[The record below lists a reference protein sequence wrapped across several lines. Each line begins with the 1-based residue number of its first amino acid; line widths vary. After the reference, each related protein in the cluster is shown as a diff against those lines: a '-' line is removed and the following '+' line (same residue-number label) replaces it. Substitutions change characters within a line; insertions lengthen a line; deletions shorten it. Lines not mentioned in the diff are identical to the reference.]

1 LIAMSKP
8 PRSPAASIYATWE
21 RLHGYPGGK
30 ALFNALLGRM
40 VPYTGTIGP
49 QVRELRPGFARVGM
63 RDRRRVRNHLR
74 SIHAVALVNLAEVT
88 SGLAMLAALGPEV
101 RSIVIGLSIEY
112 LKKARGPLEGT
123 CDCGA
128 IAAVSEPTDRDVTA
142 ELRDAAGD
150 IVARATVRWR
160 LSPAA

>member
-1 LIAMSKP
+1 MTRAAP
-8 PRSPAASIYATWE
+8 SPAASIYASWQ
-21 RLHGYPGGK
+21 RLSGYPGGK
-30 ALFNALLGRM
+30 ALFNVLLGRV
-40 VPYTGTIGP
+40 VPYTATIHP

-63 RDRRRVRNHLR
+63 RDRRGVRNHLR

-88 SGLAMLAALGPEV
+88 SGLAMLAGLGPDV

-123 CDCGA
+123 CSCA
-128 IAAVSEPTDRDVTA
+128 VIASVSDTTDTEVTA
-142 ELRDAAGD
+142 EIRDAGGD
-150 IVARATVRWR
+150 VVARATVRWR